1 MDVRSCAFY
10 HDPVTAEPAFDPP
23 LRRLFEA
30 LRGEP
35 AEVPA
40 DLDVRRAAANATML
54 LVHPGPE
61 AGVTV
66 EDRAIPVE
74 GGEILVRIRRPDV
87 WTAPGPALF
96 FVHGGGWF
104 QGNLDTAEVEC
115 GPMASAAGC
124 VVVSVDYRLA
134 PEHPFPTPLH
144 DVVAAYEWTLAHA
157 DELGIDA
164 ARIVAGGTS
173 AGGNLVAALC
183 LVLRDRGLPL
193 PIAQVLDVPAVDLTL
208 ASPSMDEVGT
218 GAGLTKDAV
227 AEYAGFYLDGGD
239 PTDPYASPIFAAD
252 LSGLPPAVIVVA
264 EHDPVRDDGERYLAR
279 LHAADVPGFA
289 IRVLAHFHGS
299 WIIPVTATNRLLHDL
314 RVATLRRAFDGTLV
328 P

>member
-1 MDVRSCAFY
+1 MA
-10 HDPVTAEPAFDPP
+10 AAPAFDPP

-30 LRGEP
+30 LRGGAP
-35 AEVPA
+35 AVEPA
-40 DLDVRRAAANATML
+40 DLDERRAAANATML

-61 AGVTV
+61 PGVSV
-66 EDRAIPVE
+66 EDRAIDVE
-74 GGEILVRIRRPDV
+74 GGQILVRIRRPEA
-87 WTAPGPALF
+87 WAAPGPALF

-115 GPMASAAGC
+115 GPMASAVGC

-134 PEHPFPTPLH
+134 PEHPYPTPLN
-144 DVVAAYEWTLAHA
+144 DVVAAYEWLLANLE
-157 DELGIDA
+157 ELGVDP

-193 PIAQVLDVPAVDLTL
+193 PCAQVLDVPAVDLTL
-208 ASPSMDEVGT
+208 SSLSMEEVGAE
-218 GAGLTKDAV
+218 AGLTKAAV
-227 AEYAGFYLDGGD
+227 GEYAGFYLSGGGD
-239 PTDPYASPIFAAD
+239 ATDPYVSPIFAAD
-252 LSGLPPAVIVVA
+252 LAGLPPAVIVVA

-279 LHAADVPGFA
+279 LHDADVPGFA

-299 WIIPVTATNRLLHDL
+299 WIIPVTATNRLLQDL